1 MTMNE
6 INIQTITPKYDVI
19 EDRVRLMINHKDE
32 NSRIDFMM
40 TRNFVLQLLPS
51 YEEYLHKVYTKL
63 MQDDT
68 PTQDKQTKGARIPNH
83 TALVPYQEEAELIL
97 NIQFSFID
105 KNEITVVK
113 VKTKQSQAI
122 VRLEYE
128 ALKSMFRLIKSTI
141 PYYDWGISPH
151 I

>member
-1 MTMNE
+1 MNE

-68 PTQDKQTKGARIPNH
+68 PTQGKQTKGARIPNH
-83 TALVPYQEEAELIL
+83 TTLAPYQEKAELIL

-113 VKTKQSQAI
+113 FKTKQSQAI